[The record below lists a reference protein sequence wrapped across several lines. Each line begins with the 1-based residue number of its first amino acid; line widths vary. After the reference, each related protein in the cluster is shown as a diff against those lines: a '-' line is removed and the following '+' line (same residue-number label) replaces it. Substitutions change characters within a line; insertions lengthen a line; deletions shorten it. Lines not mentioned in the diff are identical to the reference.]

1 MNSICAPALEERTP
15 CAVQGPSLLSS
26 GEGRDQGRDVGQSGG
41 AGTPLAPAS
50 AAPGLAWA
58 RALPGT
64 VPEFPLLLMLQQDF
78 SPLFFSGFHFLPY
91 GFQAWASTPPSNQ
104 FSFLRP
110 PEQVTRQGSLNGR
123 ACCPTA
129 CWPDARG
136 GGRAGQLLLRPR
148 GPSQPPS
155 SRAPLHHPAWRCPLL
170 PVSHRLPSLSKSPCS

>member
-1 MNSICAPALEERTP
+1 MC
-15 CAVQGPSLLSS
+15 C
-26 GEGRDQGRDVGQSGG
+26 
-41 AGTPLAPAS
+41 AGTRPPFFGGRQGSGPRCGAERRSWDPACTSLRRSWPRLGPCPSWDCSGVSSS
-50 AAPGLAWA
+50 AHAAAGLLTSFFFWI
-58 RALPGT
+58 P
-64 VPEFPLLLMLQQDF
+64 F
-78 SPLFFSGFHFLPY
+78 SSLWFSSLGLH
-91 GFQAWASTPPSNQ
+91 PPSNQ

-129 CWPDARG
+129 CWPGARG